1 MMKDEATEKELD
13 AAKLRKRVEKKK
25 LEFRRPESWRYN
37 RLKEPWRRPRGC
49 DNKMRLKI
57 KGWPKSPNI
66 GYRSPREIRGLHP
79 SGYEEALV
87 HNISQLNTIDPEKQ
101 AVRIAHTVGTK
112 KRMEIIAIARER
124 GVHILNPKEIAELE
138 EELAEEEIAEELE
151 EEEELAEE
159 ELEKQIKNEVKENE
173 R

>member
-1 MMKDEATEKELD
+1 MMKKEATEKELD
-13 AAKLRKRVEKKK
+13 AEKLRKHVEKKK
-25 LEFRRPESWRYN
+25 LKFKRPESWRYK

-66 GYRSPREIRGLHP
+66 GYRSPRETRGLHP

-87 HNISQLNTIDPEKQ
+87 YNSSQLNSINPEKQ

-124 GVHILNPKEIAELE
+124 GIHILNPKKRIEL
-138 EELAEEEIAEELE
+138 
-151 EEEELAEE
+151 EEELAEE